1 MAESKKPSLPRLLSL
16 FIAFVGC
23 VVTVVPLLFPAYLG
37 TNPTVVIL
45 VGSGVTVISLG
56 LFLFFS
62 I

>member
-1 MAESKKPSLPRLLSL
+1 MTESRKANLPRLLSL

-23 VVTVVPLLFPAYLG
+23 VVAIVPILNPAYLG
-37 TNPTVVIL
+37 TNPTTVIL
-45 VGSGVTVISLG
+45 IGSGLTVVSLG